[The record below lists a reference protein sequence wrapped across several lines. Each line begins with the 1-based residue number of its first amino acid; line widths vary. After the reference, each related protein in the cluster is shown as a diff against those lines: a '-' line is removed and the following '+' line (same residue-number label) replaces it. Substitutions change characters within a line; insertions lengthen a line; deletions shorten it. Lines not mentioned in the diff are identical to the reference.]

1 MNTVRNMLTS
11 AVVFQNVGQTV
22 GRSTCLTDVEGVDSQ
37 KVGHSGLEP
46 LILTDFP
53 GNISPDRHTERS
65 CFGHG
70 RVYCLKAD
78 SKVGHFLLSDANL
91 TDFSRTHTIR
101 VGQASSFA
109 LPLTD
114 FFENHTFLSV

>member
-1 MNTVRNMLTS
+1 
-11 AVVFQNVGQTV
+11 
-22 GRSTCLTDVEGVDSQ
+22 LTDVEGVDSQ

-46 LILTDFP
+46 LILTDFL

-70 RVYCLKAD
+70 RVYCLKAG

-91 TDFSRTHTIR
+91 TDFSRTHTVL

-114 FFENHTFLSV
+114 FFENHTFLSVREGKKLLLRPTWPVLTEK